1 MEDGLARQ
9 PLGFSDGQLYLDASW
24 TLRFTLN
31 SARPNR
37 SRMSAHDDGATLMNT
52 PRKQNLAVAGCC
64 LMAFALLSSVANAQK
79 VDNRGGFDVVA
90 KPVATGEER
99 QAQPDLWIFEL
110 EFKSLRMI
118 EVEIT
123 DARTGTKRPELLYY
137 MIYKAIN
144 REIDRKRDDEDRR
157 PINDLGEN
165 PPTGFFIP
173 AISLVATDN
182 GTRTVV
188 KDSVIPEAQTL
199 ISRRERLQLLNSV
212 EASQPIPPT
221 VKQDVEDPESFYG
234 VAIFRGVPADT
245 DYFTLF
251 LSGFSNGY
259 KLVKGPVSYD
269 DLKARADEGNLLVS
283 DQVWNGELTQQW
295 RAAAQVGDL
304 LREGKFPPDGSADQ
318 QWYYT
323 VTNDRVDDEVIVWR
337 KTLTQD
343 FWRPGD
349 SFDQNE
355 REIRTKTEPL
365 WIYRPDDARSSTDAA
380 VETAAS
386 AP

>member
-1 MEDGLARQ
+1 
-9 PLGFSDGQLYLDASW
+9 
-24 TLRFTLN
+24 
-31 SARPNR
+31 
-37 SRMSAHDDGATLMNT
+37 MSAPDDGAPLMST
-52 PRKQNLAVAGCC
+52 PRKHLFSTAAWCFA
-64 LMAFALLSSVANAQK
+64 AFPMLGSVAVAQK
-79 VDNRGGFDVVA
+79 VQTKGGFDLVA

-118 EVEIT
+118 EVPTT

-137 MIYKAIN
+137 LVYKAIN
-144 REIDRKRDDEDRR
+144 REIDRKQEDQDRV
-157 PINDLGEN
+157 PVNDLGEN
-165 PPTGFFIP
+165 PPTGFFVP
-173 AISLVATDN
+173 EISLIATDN
-182 GTRTVV
+182 GKRTVIR
-188 KDSVIPEAQTL
+188 DSVIPEAQSV
-199 ISRRERLQLLNSV
+199 ISRRERLRLLNSV

-221 VKQDVEDPESFYG
+221 VPKDAEDPEGFYG
-234 VAIFRGVPADT
+234 VAIFRAVPADT
-245 DYFTLF
+245 DYFTIF
-251 LSGFSNGY
+251 LAGFSNGY

-269 DLKARADEGNLLVS
+269 DLKTRADEGNLLVS
-283 DQVWNGELTQQW
+283 DQVWNGVLTEQW

-304 LREGKFPPDGSADQ
+304 LRDNKFPPDGAAAQ

-323 VTNDRVDDEVIVWR
+323 VTNDRVDDGVIVWR

-355 REIRTKTEPL
+355 REIKEKTKPI
-365 WIYRPDDARSSTDAA
+365 WIYRPDDARDPKPSA
-380 VETAAS
+380 VETASS

>member
-1 MEDGLARQ
+1 
-9 PLGFSDGQLYLDASW
+9 
-24 TLRFTLN
+24 
-31 SARPNR
+31 
-37 SRMSAHDDGATLMNT
+37 MSAQDDGATLMNT
-52 PRKQNLAVAGCC
+52 PRKIIFPVAGFC
-64 LMAFALLSSVANAQK
+64 LATVVLLSSVAVAQK

-90 KPVATGEER
+90 KQVATGEER

-110 EFKSLRMI
+110 EFKSVRMI

-123 DARTGTKRPELLYY
+123 DARTGTKRPELIYY

-144 REIDRKRDDEDRR
+144 REIERKRDEEDRR

-165 PPTGFFIP
+165 PPAGFFIP
-173 AISLVATDN
+173 EISLVATDN
-182 GTRTVV
+182 GKRTVV
-188 KDSVIPEAQTL
+188 KDSVIPEAQTF
-199 ISRRERLQLLNSV
+199 ISRREKLRLLNSV

-221 VKQDVEDPESFYG
+221 VPQDAEDPESLYG

-269 DLKARADEGNLLVS
+269 DLKARADEGKLLVS
-283 DQVWNGELTQQW
+283 DQVWNGVLTQQW
-295 RAAAQVGDL
+295 QAAAQVGDL
-304 LREGKFPPDGSADQ
+304 LRDNKFPPDGSADQ

-323 VTNDRVDDEVIVWR
+323 VTNNRVDDEVIVWR
-337 KTLTQD
+337 KTLKQD

-349 SFDQNE
+349 SFEQNE
-355 REIRTKTEPL
+355 REIRAKTQPL
-365 WIYRPDDARSSTDAA
+365 WIYRPDDARSAKAGT
-380 VETAAS
+380 VETAS
-386 AP
+386 STP

>member
-1 MEDGLARQ
+1 
-9 PLGFSDGQLYLDASW
+9 
-24 TLRFTLN
+24 
-31 SARPNR
+31 
-37 SRMSAHDDGATLMNT
+37 MNT
-52 PRKQNLAVAGCC
+52 PRKNLIPVAGCC
-64 LMAFALLSSVANAQK
+64 LAAFVWLSNVAVAQK
-79 VDNRGGFDVVA
+79 VENRGGFDVVA

-123 DARTGTKRPELLYY
+123 DARTGTKRPELVYY

-144 REIDRKRDDEDRR
+144 REIDRKRDEEDRR

-165 PPTGFFIP
+165 PPTGFFVP
-173 AISLVATDN
+173 EISLVATDN
-182 GTRTVV
+182 GKRTVV
-188 KDSVIPEAQTL
+188 TDSVIPEAQTM
-199 ISRRERLQLLNSV
+199 ISRRERLRLLNSV

-221 VKQDVEDPESFYG
+221 VPLGTEDPDLFYG

-259 KLVKGPVSYD
+259 KLVRGPVSYD
-269 DLKARADEGNLLVS
+269 DLKQRADDGNLLVS
-283 DQVWNGELTQQW
+283 DQVWNGVLTQQW
-295 RAAAQVGDL
+295 QAAAQVGDL
-304 LREGKFPPDGSADQ
+304 LRVNKFPPDGSADQ

-349 SFDQNE
+349 SFEQNE
-355 REIRTKTEPL
+355 REIRAKTEPL
-365 WIYRPDDARSSTDAA
+365 WIYRPDDAESPKTAPA
-380 VETAAS
+380 VETAS
-386 AP
+386 STP

>member
-1 MEDGLARQ
+1 MSTSLKKQFPIAGLC
-9 PLGFSDGQLYLDASW
+9 
-24 TLRFTLN
+24 
-31 SARPNR
+31 
-37 SRMSAHDDGATLMNT
+37 
-52 PRKQNLAVAGCC
+52 LA
-64 LMAFALLSSVANAQK
+64 ALTMLSSKAVAQK
-79 VDNRGGFDVVA
+79 VATNGGFDVVA

-118 EVEIT
+118 EVPVT

-137 MIYKAIN
+137 VIYKAIN
-144 REIDRKRDDEDRR
+144 REIDLKQDDLDRR

-165 PPTGFFIP
+165 PTTGFFVP
-173 AISLVATDN
+173 EISLVATDN
-182 GTRTVV
+182 GKRTVV
-188 KDSVIPEAQTL
+188 KDSVIPEAQSF
-199 ISRRERLQLLNSV
+199 ISRRERLPLLNSV

-221 VKQDVEDPESFYG
+221 VPLDEEEPEAFYG

-251 LSGFSNGY
+251 LAGFSNGY

-269 DLKARADEGNLLVS
+269 DLKARADDGNLLVS
-283 DQVWNGELTQQW
+283 DQVWNGVLTQQW

-304 LREGKFPPDGSADQ
+304 LRDNKFPPDGAADQ

-323 VTNDRVDDEVIVWR
+323 VTNDRVDDGVIVWR

-355 REIRTKTEPL
+355 REIREKTKPL
-365 WIYRPDDARSSTDAA
+365 WIYRPDDSRSPKAGT
-380 VETAAS
+380 VETAS
-386 AP
+386 ATK